1 VRTLIP
7 TLDRILAAGLALWL
21 AACSVP
27 EPPERAPAGE
37 PHPRTLRI
45 ATFNVQELSREK
57 LDRVDDEGR
66 GQDPQLKSAAEI
78 VQRIRPDV
86 LLLNEIDFDDE
97 RANARLFVER
107 YLLVGQGG
115 QEPIDYPYVFFEPSN
130 TGVPIGLDLNN
141 DGDADDPEDCY
152 GFGAY
157 PGQYAMALLSRLP
170 IDAAGARTFRE
181 LLWRDMPGHRMP
193 DGEDGKPAWYDAG
206 EAAVLRLSSKSHW
219 DVHVAV
225 GGLTLHVLASHPTPG
240 VFDGDED
247 RNGRRN
253 FDEIRLWA
261 DYLSG
266 GEAASYLV
274 DDSGRAGGLAADAR
288 FVVLGDLNADPV
300 NDPGPYG
307 VTAIGQLL
315 DHPRVQDPR
324 PAGDGGLHEERAY
337 EGRKET
343 RTAYFGRA
351 DYVLP
356 DAGFEVLG
364 SEIFWPAPGDPLHRL
379 VDGPES
385 ASDHH
390 LVWVDL
396 AVPAEP

>member
-1 VRTLIP
+1 MMKP
-7 TLDRILAAGLALWL
+7 TLDRLFLGLAALWL
-21 AACSVP
+21 GACSAP
-27 EPPERAPAGE
+27 APPPEE
-37 PHPRTLRI
+37 PSPRTLRV
-45 ATFNVQELSREK
+45 ATFNVEVLSREK
-57 LDRVDDEGR
+57 LDQVDEAGH
-66 GQDPQLKSAAEI
+66 GQHPQLRSAAEI
-78 VQRIRPDV
+78 VQRIRPDI
-86 LLLNEIDFDDE
+86 LLLNEIDFDAE
-97 RANARLFVER
+97 RADARLFVER
-107 YLLVGQGG
+107 YLQVGQGG

-130 TGVPIGLDLNN
+130 TGVRIGYDLNN
-141 DGDADDPEDCY
+141 DGDTDDPEDCY

-170 IDAAGARTFRE
+170 IDAADARTFHDFR
-181 LLWRDMPGHRMP
+181 WRDMPGNLMP
-193 DGEDGKPAWYDAG
+193 DGADGKPAWYDA
-206 EAAVLRLSSKSHW
+206 EEKAVLRLSSKSHW
-219 DVHVAV
+219 DVPVDV

-266 GEAASYLV
+266 GEAAAYLV
-274 DDSGRAGGLAADAR
+274 DDVGRAGGLGAGAR
-288 FVVLGDLNADPV
+288 FVVLGDLNADSV
-300 NDPGPYG
+300 NDPAPYG

-315 DHPRVQDPR
+315 DHPRIRDPK
-324 PAGDGGLHEERAY
+324 PTGAGGLDEEHAY
-337 EGRKET
+337 AGRKET

-356 DAGFEVLG
+356 DAGFEVAG
-364 SEIFWPAPGDPLHRL
+364 AGIFWPAPDDPLRRL
-379 VDGPES
+379 VEGPES

-396 AVPAEP
+396 VLPAAD